1 MYKIH
6 LGSEYIKVISVV
18 NYKGGVGKTTVTS
31 NLAAGLAK
39 RKYKVL
45 AIDLDHQSNL
55 TFSFLNLSEWKDK
68 YAQNKTIKN
77 WFESKGDLR
86 FENLIL
92 NPNNVKDKH
101 LNIISSHIGL
111 IYSDIEMACRIS
123 SISNKKQKENYIKSH
138 DILKDGIKELRG
150 YDIVLID
157 CPPSFNMITRNG
169 IVASDYYL
177 VPIKLDYLSTLGL
190 NELKEHIKDLEKN
203 YNDNLKNTNKE
214 IYPKFLGVVCN
225 MVTRR
230 KEGLI
235 STEEHY
241 LSQLKQGD
249 ISVFN
254 SMLRENKS
262 VYGDAPKEGIPV
274 TMRKLSSQ
282 YNDINKELDDL
293 VNEFLERIGM

>member
-1 MYKIH
+1 M
-6 LGSEYIKVISVV
+6 KVISVV

-45 AIDLDHQSNL
+45 AIDLDPQSNL
-55 TFSFLNLSEWKDK
+55 TFSFFNLDEWKDK

-92 NPNNVKDKH
+92 NPNNVKDKN

-111 IYSDIEMACRIS
+111 IYSDIDMACKIS
-123 SISNKKQKENYIKSH
+123 SISNKNQKENYIKLH

-177 VPIKLDYLSTLGL
+177 VPIKLDRLSTLGL
-190 NELKEHIKDLEKN
+190 EELNKHIKELEKD

-214 IYPKFLGVVCN
+214 ISPKFLGVVCN

-235 STEEHY
+235 STEEYY

-249 ISVFN
+249 IPVFN

-274 TMRKLSSQ
+274 TMRKLNSQ
-282 YNDINKELDDL
+282 YNDINKELDNL

>member
-1 MYKIH
+1 M
-6 LGSEYIKVISVV
+6 KVISVV

-45 AIDLDHQSNL
+45 AIDLDPQSNL
-55 TFSFLNLSEWKDK
+55 TFSFFNLDEWKDK

-77 WFESKGDLR
+77 WFESKGDLK
-86 FENLIL
+86 FEDLIL
-92 NPNNVKDKH
+92 NPSNVKDKN

-111 IYSDIEMACRIS
+111 IYSDIEIAYRMS
-123 SISNKKQKENYIKSH
+123 SIRSKKQKENYIKAH

-157 CPPSFNMITRNG
+157 CPPNFNMITRNA

-177 VPIKLDYLSTLGL
+177 VPIKLDCLSTLGL
-190 NELKEHIKDLEKN
+190 EELNKHIKELEED
-203 YNDNLKNTNKE
+203 YNTNLQNTNKE
-214 IYPKFLGVVCN
+214 ISPKFLGVVCN

-230 KEGLI
+230 KEGII
-235 STEEHY
+235 STEEQH
-241 LSQLKQGD
+241 LSQLKQGN

-254 SMLRENKS
+254 TMLRENKS

-274 TMRKLSSQ
+274 AMRKLNSQ
-282 YNDINKELDDL
+282 YNEINKELDDL
-293 VNEFLERIGM
+293 VNEFLERLGM

>member
-1 MYKIH
+1 M
-6 LGSEYIKVISVV
+6 KVISVV

-39 RKYKVL
+39 KKYKVL
-45 AIDLDHQSNL
+45 AIDLDPQSNL
-55 TFSFLNLSEWKDK
+55 TFSFFNLDEWKDK

-77 WFESKGDLR
+77 WFESKGDLK
-86 FENLIL
+86 FEDLIL
-92 NPNNVKDKH
+92 NPSNVKDKN

-111 IYSDIEMACRIS
+111 IYSDIEIAYRMS
-123 SISNKKQKENYIKSH
+123 SIRSKKQKENYIKAH

-157 CPPSFNMITRNG
+157 CPPNFNMITRNA

-177 VPIKLDYLSTLGL
+177 VPIKLDCLSTLGL
-190 NELKEHIKDLEKN
+190 EELNKHIKELEED
-203 YNDNLKNTNKE
+203 YNTNLQNTNKE
-214 IYPKFLGVVCN
+214 ISPKFLGVVCN

-230 KEGLI
+230 KEGII
-235 STEEHY
+235 STEEQH
-241 LSQLKQGD
+241 LSQLKQGN

-254 SMLRENKS
+254 TMLRENKS

-274 TMRKLSSQ
+274 AMRKLNSQ
-282 YNDINKELDDL
+282 YNEINKELDDL
-293 VNEFLERIGM
+293 VNEFLERLGM

>member
-1 MYKIH
+1 M
-6 LGSEYIKVISVV
+6 KVISVV

-45 AIDLDHQSNL
+45 AIDLDPQSNL
-55 TFSFLNLSEWKDK
+55 TFSFFNLDEWKDQ
-68 YAQNKTIKN
+68 YAQNKTIRN
-77 WFESKGDLR
+77 WFESIGDLK
-86 FENLIL
+86 FEDLIL
-92 NPNNVKDKH
+92 NPSNVKDKN

-111 IYSDIEMACRIS
+111 IYSDIEIAYRMS
-123 SISNKKQKENYIKSH
+123 SIRSKKQKENYIKAH

-157 CPPSFNMITRNG
+157 CPPNFNMITRNA

-177 VPIKLDYLSTLGL
+177 VPIKLDCLSTLGL
-190 NELKEHIKDLEKN
+190 NELNKHIKELEED
-203 YNDNLKNTNKE
+203 YNTNLQNTNKE
-214 IYPKFLGVVCN
+214 ISPKFLGVVCN

-230 KEGLI
+230 KEGII
-235 STEEHY
+235 STEEQH
-241 LSQLKQGD
+241 LSQLKQGN

-254 SMLRENKS
+254 TMLRENKS

-274 TMRKLSSQ
+274 AMRKLNSQ
-282 YNDINKELDDL
+282 YNEINKELDDL
-293 VNEFLERIGM
+293 VNEFLERLGM

>member
-1 MYKIH
+1 M
-6 LGSEYIKVISVV
+6 KVISVV

-39 RKYKVL
+39 KKYKVL
-45 AIDLDHQSNL
+45 AIDLDPQSNL
-55 TFSFLNLSEWKDK
+55 TFSFFNLDEWKDK

-77 WFESKGDLR
+77 WFERIGNLK

-111 IYSDIEMACRIS
+111 IYSDIEMACKIS
-123 SISNKKQKENYIKSH
+123 SISNKKQKENYIKLH

-177 VPIKLDYLSTLGL
+177 VPIKLDRLSTLGL
-190 NELKEHIKDLEKN
+190 EELNKHIKELEED
-203 YNDNLKNTNKE
+203 YNTNLKNTNKE
-214 IYPKFLGVVCN
+214 ISPKFLGVVCN

-235 STEEHY
+235 STEEYY

-249 ISVFN
+249 IPVFN

-274 TMRKLSSQ
+274 AMRKLNSQ
-282 YNDINKELDDL
+282 YNEINKELDDL
-293 VNEFLERIGM
+293 VNEFLERLGM

>member
-1 MYKIH
+1 M
-6 LGSEYIKVISVV
+6 KVISVV

-45 AIDLDHQSNL
+45 AIDLDPQSNL
-55 TFSFLNLSEWKDK
+55 TFSFFNLDEWKDK

-77 WFESKGDLR
+77 WFESKGDLK

-92 NPNNVKDKH
+92 NPNNVKDKN

-111 IYSDIEMACRIS
+111 IYSDIDMACKIS
-123 SISNKKQKENYIKSH
+123 SISNKNQKENYIKLH

-157 CPPSFNMITRNG
+157 CPPNFNMITRNA

-177 VPIKLDYLSTLGL
+177 VPIKLDCLSTLGL
-190 NELKEHIKDLEKN
+190 EELNKHIKELEED
-203 YNDNLKNTNKE
+203 YNTNLKNTNKE
-214 IYPKFLGVVCN
+214 ISPKFLGVVCN

-274 TMRKLSSQ
+274 TMRKLNSQ
-282 YNDINKELDDL
+282 YNDINKELDNL

>member
-1 MYKIH
+1 M
-6 LGSEYIKVISVV
+6 KVISVV

-45 AIDLDHQSNL
+45 AIDLDPQSNL
-55 TFSFLNLSEWKDK
+55 TFSFFNLDEWKDK

-77 WFESKGDLR
+77 WFESKGDLK
-86 FENLIL
+86 FEDLIL
-92 NPNNVKDKH
+92 NPSNVKDKN

-111 IYSDIEMACRIS
+111 IYSDIEIAYRMS
-123 SISNKKQKENYIKSH
+123 SIRSKKQKENYIKAH

-157 CPPSFNMITRNG
+157 CPPNFNMITRNA

-177 VPIKLDYLSTLGL
+177 VPIKLDCLSTLGL
-190 NELKEHIKDLEKN
+190 EELNKHIKELEED
-203 YNDNLKNTNKE
+203 YNTNLQNTNKE
-214 IYPKFLGVVCN
+214 ISPKFLGVVCN

-230 KEGLI
+230 KEGII
-235 STEEHY
+235 STEEQH
-241 LSQLKQGD
+241 LSQLKQGN

-254 SMLRENKS
+254 TMLRENKS

-274 TMRKLSSQ
+274 AMRKLNSQ
-282 YNDINKELDDL
+282 YNEINKELDDL
-293 VNEFLERIGM
+293 VYEFLERLGM